1 MLLLYIILF
10 PSDNFNC
17 FGNLAIY
24 IHVLQVAFRLHK
36 SILPSRL
43 IAFSFLG
50 SPVLRQLQTQVFHP
64 IKMLGHSNTLPRFLY
79 PVQDDLMVDIAIIS
93 TEIIKAEMFRG
104 FGLLVSVRIGQLKTT
119 IKKSFQTKAFLH
131 TEEMQN
137 DPLCTSPKKGNLSS
151 FV

>member
-36 SILPSRL
+36 SILPSSL

-50 SPVLRQLQTQVFHP
+50 SPVLRQLQAQVFHP
-64 IKMLGHSNTLPRFLY
+64 IKMPGLSNTLPGFLD
-79 PVQDDLMVDIAIIS
+79 PVQDDLMVDTAIIS

-104 FGLLVSVRIGQLKTT
+104 FDLLVSIRIGQFKTT
-119 IKKSFQTKAFLH
+119 IKKNFQTKAFLH

-137 DPLCTSPKKGNLSS
+137 DPLCTSPKKVNLSS